1 MTLDQLRIFV
11 AVAERQ
17 HVTAAARALNIAQ
30 SAVSAAVSGLEA
42 RHGVKLFH
50 RVGRGIVLTEAGTA
64 FLAEA
69 QAVLARAGH
78 AAAVL
83 DDFAGLERG
92 SLRVVASQTIA
103 GYWLPPYLAAFRAR
117 YPGIAVDMAIGN
129 TAQAADAVRE
139 GTSDLGFVEGMI
151 DDPALARWPVA
162 EDRLVLVSSAPW
174 PAHVP
179 TNAELCAAR
188 WLLRERGSGT
198 RQVLESHLTE
208 TGIDPGR
215 LDPALVLPSNEAV
228 RTAAEAG
235 AGIAAL
241 SRLVVAPAL
250 AAGTLYEAPLDLG
263 IRPFFGLRHKERY
276 RTRAADALLEL
287 IKT

>member
-50 RVGRGIVLTEAGTA
+50 RVGRNIVLTEAGTA

-103 GYWLPPYLAAFRAR
+103 GYWLPPHLAAFRAR

-129 TAQAADAVRE
+129 TAQAAAAVRE
-139 GTSDLGFVEGMI
+139 GTSDLGFVEGAV

-162 EDRLVLVSSAPW
+162 EDRLMLVSAMPW
-174 PAHVP
+174 PDHSPA
-179 TNAELCAAR
+179 NAELRAAR
-188 WLLRERGSGT
+188 WLLREPGSGT
-198 RQVLESHLTE
+198 RQVLEDQLAAI
-208 TGIDPGR
+208 GIDPST
-215 LDPALVLPSNEAV
+215 LDIALVLPSNEAV

-235 AGIAAL
+235 AGVAAL
-241 SRLVVAPAL
+241 SQLVVAPAL
-250 AAGTLYEAPLDLG
+250 AAGTLYRAPLDLG
-263 IRPFFGLRHKERY
+263 TRPFFGLRHKERY

-287 IKT
+287 IGA